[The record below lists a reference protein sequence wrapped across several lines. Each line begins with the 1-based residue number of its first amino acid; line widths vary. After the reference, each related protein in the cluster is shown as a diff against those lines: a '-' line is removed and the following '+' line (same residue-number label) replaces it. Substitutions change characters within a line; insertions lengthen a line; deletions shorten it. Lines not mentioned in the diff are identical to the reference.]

1 MNRLEVKTA
10 IVESG
15 TKAKQN
21 RKDYF
26 ERKECNRHWDHRN
39 YRLKVNT
46 RALHIVYAYITYKRF
61 KSCEKYNYKLDVVN
75 MAKERLEDR
84 SMNQA
89 VAINEAKEILGFV
102 EEHKMT
108 SIGRS
113 LWPLTRK
120 VILPNE
126 EFDNW
131 VMGIAR
137 PMVVD
142 VVAA

>member
-15 TKAKQN
+15 AKAKQN

-39 YRLKVNT
+39 HRLKVNT
-46 RALHIVYAYITYKRF
+46 RALHIVYAYITYKQF

-75 MAKERLEDR
+75 MAKERFEDR

-102 EEHKMT
+102 EQYKMPT
-108 SIGRS
+108 TRS

-137 PMVVD
+137 PMVLE

>member
-10 IVESG
+10 IIESG

-26 ERKECNRHWDHRN
+26 ERKECDLHWDHRDWK
-39 YRLKVNT
+39 LKVNT
-46 RALHIVYAYITYKRF
+46 RALHIVYAYITYKQF

-75 MAKERLEDR
+75 MTKERFEDR
-84 SMNQA
+84 SMNQS

-102 EEHKMT
+102 EVHKMP
-108 SIGRS
+108 IQRS

-137 PMVVD
+137 PMVLD